1 MGRTTAPLNLHR
13 NFVDGGNMDSVSAPS
28 KGQLWTGRVLSTL
41 AVLFLL
47 FDSTLKFLKPQAVI
61 EGTVSLG
68 YPVTVITPLGITLLI
83 CTILYLIPMTRVLG
97 AILLTGYLGGAVATH
112 VRHGDP
118 VFSHILFPTYLG
130 AFLWL
135 GLYLRDPALRSFI
148 PFRQQA

>member
-1 MGRTTAPLNLHR
+1 
-13 NFVDGGNMDSVSAPS
+13 
-28 KGQLWTGRVLSTL
+28 
-41 AVLFLL
+41 
-47 FDSTLKFLKPQAVI
+47 LKFIKPQAVI

-68 YPVTVITPLGITLLI
+68 YPVTVITPLGFTLLI

-130 AFLWL
+130 TFLWL
-135 GLYLRDPALRSFI
+135 GLYLRDPALRNFI
-148 PFRQQA
+148 PFRKQA

>member
-1 MGRTTAPLNLHR
+1 
-13 NFVDGGNMDSVSAPS
+13 MDSTSAPS

-47 FDSTLKFLKPQAVI
+47 FDSILKFIKPQVVI
-61 EGTVSLG
+61 DGTLALG
-68 YPVTVITPLGITLLI
+68 YPVTVITPLAITLLL
-83 CTILYLIPMTRVLG
+83 CTILYVVPMTRVLG

-135 GLYLRDPALRSFI
+135 GLYLRDPALRNFV
-148 PFRQQA
+148 PFRKAA

>member
-1 MGRTTAPLNLHR
+1 
-13 NFVDGGNMDSVSAPS
+13 MDSISAPS
-28 KGQLWTGRVLSTL
+28 KGQVWTGRVLSTL

-47 FDSTLKFLKPQAVI
+47 FDVTLKFIKPQAVI

-68 YPVTVITPLGITLLI
+68 YSVTQITPLAITLLI
-83 CTILYLIPMTRVLG
+83 CTILYVIPMTQVLG

-118 VFSHILFPTYLG
+118 LFSHILFPTYLG

-135 GLYLRDPALRSFI
+135 GLYFRDPALRNFV
-148 PFRQQA
+148 PFRKAA

>member
-1 MGRTTAPLNLHR
+1 ME
-13 NFVDGGNMDSVSAPS
+13 SISAPS

-47 FDSTLKFLKPQAVI
+47 FDSTLKFIKPQMVI
-61 EGTVSLG
+61 DATVALG
-68 YPVTVITPLGITLLI
+68 YSATLVRPIGVVLLI
-83 CTILYLIPMTRVLG
+83 CTLLYVVPMTRVLG

-118 VFSHILFPTYLG
+118 LFSHILFPTYLG

-135 GLYLRDPALRSFI
+135 GLYLRDPALRDFV
-148 PFRQQA
+148 PFRKVA

>member
-1 MGRTTAPLNLHR
+1 ME
-13 NFVDGGNMDSVSAPS
+13 SISAPP

-47 FDSTLKFLKPQAVI
+47 FDCTRKFLKPQPVI
-61 EGTVSLG
+61 EGPVSLG
-68 YPVTVITPLGITLLI
+68 YPVSVITPLAITLLI
-83 CTILYLIPMTRVLG
+83 CTLLYIIPMTQVLG

-118 VFSHILFPTYLG
+118 LFSHILFPTYLG

-135 GLYLRDPALRSFI
+135 GLYLRDPALRDFI
-148 PFRQQA
+148 PFRKAS

>member
-1 MGRTTAPLNLHR
+1 MESISGA
-13 NFVDGGNMDSVSAPS
+13 S

-41 AVLFLL
+41 ATLFLL
-47 FDSTLKFLKPQAVI
+47 FDCTLKFLKPQPVI

-68 YPVTVITPLGITLLI
+68 YPVSVITPLAITLLI
-83 CTILYLIPMTRVLG
+83 CTILYIVPMTQVLG

-118 VFSHILFPTYLG
+118 LFSHILFPTYLG

-135 GLYLRDPALRSFI
+135 GLYLRDPALRDFI
-148 PFRQQA
+148 PFRKGS